1 MGTKTKLRPKP
12 VMKDRQQERRW
23 REVKGDVAEIEAL

>member
-12 VMKDRQQERRW
+12 VMRMGRKSVVGEMSSVM
-23 REVKGDVAEIEAL
+23 EPK